1 MNVIT
6 QNPAKEKI
14 ISLLEKNSVT
24 GNDDF
29 RKEAK
34 KAFEELDIP
43 TSRNEDWKYTK
54 VTKILNEKYENVAST
69 SSATGGKMKDL
80 DAYSSYKKLSVF
92 SNGIFN
98 PEISNFESRISNL
111 NTLPYYSHS
120 KSLFSAINGVH
131 FTDGFQID
139 SPIKDIAIIHFAHGN
154 SFSNIRHSL
163 KAKKGTESSIDLYF
177 ISDEEIN
184 FSNIV
189 VQCEVEEN
197 AHLKLNIFQNEGAK
211 SSQVN
216 LVHCY
221 QHKNSKFT
229 IHTISTGGNLTRN
242 DLNIIVDGENC
253 ETVLNGVYL
262 TNENQHI
269 DNHTL
274 VDHRKPHCYS
284 NEKYKG
290 IMNGNSTGVFNG
302 KVFVRQDAQKIN
314 AFQSNQNILLSDDAT
329 INTKPEL
336 EIYADDVK
344 CSHGSTTGQLDEEAM
359 FYLQARGIGKE
370 SARKL
375 LVHAFLNDAVAEID
389 SEIFKEKVLQVINEK
404 LK

>member
-14 ISLLEKNSVT
+14 ISLLEKNPVT

-34 KAFEELDIP
+34 KALEELDIP

-54 VTKILNEKYENVAST
+54 VTKILNEEYKNIKGKTTDLSLYAAYEKLIVIDSCAQTLKQVQSDQST
-69 SSATGGKMKDL
+69 K
-80 DAYSSYKKLSVF
+80 
-92 SNGIFN
+92 
-98 PEISNFESRISNL
+98 
-111 NTLPYYSHS
+111 LPYFSHS
-120 KSLFSAINGVH
+120 KSIFTALNGAY
-131 FTDGFQID
+131 FTDGVSID
-139 SPIKDIAIIHFAHGN
+139 SPIKNTAIVHFASGN
-154 SFSNIRHSL
+154 SFSNIRHSF
-163 KAKKGTESSIDLYF
+163 KAKKGTESTIDLYF

-197 AHLKLNIFQNEGAK
+197 AHLKLNIFQNEGTK

-253 ETVLNGVYL
+253 ESILNGVYL
-262 TNENQHI
+262 TNENQHV

-274 VDHRKPHCYS
+274 VDHRQPHCYS

-302 KVFVRQDAQKIN
+302 KVFVRQDSQKIN
-314 AFQSNQNILLSDDAT
+314 AYQSNQNILLSDDAT

-375 LVHAFLNDAVAEID
+375 LVQAFLDEAVNEIE
-389 SEIFKEKVLQVINEK
+389 SEIFKEKVLQIINEK

>member
-1 MNVIT
+1 MSVAT

-14 ISLLEKNSVT
+14 IALLENIPVS

-29 RKEAK
+29 RNEAK
-34 KAFEELDIP
+34 KALEELDIP

-54 VTKILNEKYENVAST
+54 LTKILNEKYANVNC
-69 SSATGGKMKDL
+69 KIKNINE
-80 DAYSSYKKLSVF
+80 YSSYKNVFLFENGNLNLGLSKLP
-92 SNGIFN
+92 N
-98 PEISNFESRISNL
+98 SNFRNQIL
-111 NTLPYYSHS
+111 IALPYFNHS
-120 KSLFSAINGVH
+120 KSLFTALNGTYY
-131 FTDGFQID
+131 TDGVNID
-139 SPIKDIAIIHFAHGN
+139 QPISDTAIIHFANGN
-154 SFSNIRHSL
+154 SFSNIRHSI
-163 KAKKGTESSIDLYF
+163 KATKGTESSIDLYF

-189 VQCEVEEN
+189 IQCEVEEN
-197 AHLKLNIFQNEGAK
+197 AHLKLNIFQNEGTK

-221 QHKNSKFT
+221 QHKNSKFS

-253 ETVLNGVYL
+253 ETILNGVYL
-262 TNENQHI
+262 TNDQQHV

-314 AFQSNQNILLSDDAT
+314 AYQSNQNILLSDDAI

-359 FYLQARGIGKE
+359 FYLQARGIGRE

-375 LVHAFLNDAVAEID
+375 LVQAFLDEAVNEID

>member
-1 MNVIT
+1 MSVAT

-14 ISLLEKNSVT
+14 ITLLEKNPIK
-24 GNDDF
+24 GNEVF
-29 RKEAK
+29 RNEAK
-34 KAFEELDIP
+34 KALEDLDIP
-43 TSRNEDWKYTK
+43 NSRNEDWKYTK
-54 VTKILNEKYENVAST
+54 VTKIFNEEYKNT
-69 SSATGGKMKDL
+69 KGKTRDLSSF
-80 DAYSSYKKLSVF
+80 SSYDKLILVD
-92 SNGIFN
+92 SNN
-98 PEISNFESRISNL
+98 QNEQRNFEI
-111 NTLPYYSHS
+111 LPYFNHS
-120 KSLFSAINGVH
+120 KSIFSAINGAYYSDGVSFDSPVINTAIVH
-131 FTDGFQID
+131 FA
-139 SPIKDIAIIHFAHGN
+139 SGN
-154 SFSNIRHSL
+154 SFSNIRHSF

-177 ISDEEIN
+177 LSDEEIN

-189 VQCEVEEN
+189 IQCEVEKN
-197 AHLKLNIFQNEGAK
+197 AHLKLNIFQNEGKK
-211 SSQVN
+211 SSHVN

-221 QHKNSKFT
+221 QHKNSKFS

-262 TNENQHI
+262 TNENQHV

-274 VDHRKPHCYS
+274 VDHRKPNCYS

-314 AFQSNQNILLSDDAT
+314 AYQSNQNILLSDDAT
-329 INTKPEL
+329 INSKPEL

-359 FYLQARGIGKE
+359 FYLQARGIGRE

-375 LVHAFLNDAVAEID
+375 LVQAFLDEAVNEIE

>member
-1 MNVIT
+1 MNVMI

-14 ISLLEKNSVT
+14 IALLEKNSVN
-24 GNDDF
+24 GNDDL
-29 RKEAK
+29 RNEAK
-34 KAFEELDIP
+34 KALEELDIP

-54 VTKILNEKYENVAST
+54 VTKIFNEKYANVNC
-69 SSATGGKMKDL
+69 KIKDI
-80 DAYSSYKKLSVF
+80 DAYSSYENLIVF
-92 SNGIFN
+92 ENGIMSSENSKFKIQN
-98 PEISNFESRISNL
+98 SILVS
-111 NTLPYYSHS
+111 LPYFSHS
-120 KSLFSAINGVH
+120 KSIFTAINGTY
-131 FTDGFQID
+131 FTDGVSFD
-139 SPIKDIAIIHFAHGN
+139 SPVKNTAIIHFVSGN
-154 SFSNIRHSL
+154 SIANIRHSF
-163 KAKKGTESSIDLYF
+163 KANKGTEFTIDLYF

-184 FSNIV
+184 FSNMVI
-189 VQCEVEEN
+189 QCEVEEN
-197 AHLKLNIFQNEGAK
+197 AHLKLNIFQNEGTK

-253 ETVLNGVYL
+253 ESILNGIYF
-262 TNENQHI
+262 TNENQHV

-314 AFQSNQNILLSDDAT
+314 AYQSNQNILLSDDAT

-375 LVHAFLNDAVAEID
+375 LVQAFLDEAVNEID
-389 SEIFKEKVLQVINEK
+389 SEIFKEKVLKVINEK
-404 LK
+404 WK

>member
-14 ISLLEKNSVT
+14 IHLLEKNPVT

-29 RKEAK
+29 RNEAK
-34 KAFEELDIP
+34 KALEELDIP

-54 VTKILNEKYENVAST
+54 VTKILNEEYKNNVLSKINIANYESYAKLMVYDN
-69 SSATGGKMKDL
+69 GKL
-80 DAYSSYKKLSVF
+80 
-92 SNGIFN
+92 NT
-98 PEISNFESRISNL
+98 EISNFESRISNL
-111 NTLPYYSHS
+111 KTLPYLNLS
-120 KSLFSAINGVH
+120 KNIFTSLNLSY
-131 FTDGFQID
+131 FTDGSQIE
-139 SPIKDIAIIHFAHGN
+139 SEISNIAIVHFAGGN
-154 SFSNIRHSL
+154 SFSNLHHVF
-163 KAKKGTESSIDLYF
+163 KATKGTESSIDLYF

-189 VQCEVEEN
+189 IQCEVEEN
-197 AHLKLNIFQNEGAK
+197 AHLKLNIFQNEGTK

-253 ETVLNGVYL
+253 ESILNGIYL
-262 TNENQHI
+262 TDENQHV

-314 AFQSNQNILLSDDAT
+314 AYQSNQNILLSDDAT

-375 LVHAFLNDAVAEID
+375 LVQAFLDEAVNEID
-389 SEIFKEKVLQVINEK
+389 SEIFKEKVLKVINEK
-404 LK
+404 WK

>member
-1 MNVIT
+1 MNVMT

-14 ISLLEKNSVT
+14 ISLLEKNPLT

-34 KAFEELDIP
+34 KALEELDIP

-54 VTKILNEKYENVAST
+54 VTKILNEEYKNVKGKT
-69 SSATGGKMKDL
+69 TDLSSF
-80 DAYSSYKKLSVF
+80 SSYEKLIVVDSK
-92 SNGIFN
+92 NQN
-98 PEISNFESRISNL
+98 EQRTFEK
-111 NTLPYYSHS
+111 LPYFNHS
-120 KSLFSAINGVH
+120 KSIFSAINGAYY
-131 FTDGFQID
+131 TDGFSFD
-139 SPIKDIAIIHFAHGN
+139 SPIKNTAIVHFVSGN
-154 SFSNIRHSL
+154 SISNIRHSF
-163 KAKKGTESSIDLYF
+163 KAKKGTESTIDLYF

-197 AHLKLNIFQNEGAK
+197 AHLKLNIFQNEGTK

-253 ETVLNGVYL
+253 ESILNGIYL
-262 TNENQHI
+262 TDENQHV

-314 AFQSNQNILLSDDAT
+314 AYQSNQNILLSDDAT

-344 CSHGSTTGQLDEEAM
+344 CSHGSTIGQLDEEAM

-375 LVHAFLNDAVAEID
+375 LVQAFLDEAVNEID
-389 SEIFKEKVLQVINEK
+389 SEIFKEKVLKVINEK

>member
-14 ISLLEKNSVT
+14 IQLLEKNPVT

-34 KAFEELDIP
+34 KALEELDIP

-54 VTKILNEKYENVAST
+54 VTKIFNEKYANVK
-69 SSATGGKMKDL
+69 GKIKDL
-80 DAYSSYKKLSVF
+80 DVYSSYENLIVFENGLFNTEVLKFNIQYSKLDA
-92 SNGIFN
+92 
-98 PEISNFESRISNL
+98 
-111 NTLPYYSHS
+111 LPFYNHS
-120 KSLFSAINGVH
+120 KSLFTALNGTY
-131 FTDGFQID
+131 FTDGIYVD
-139 SPIKDIAIIHFAHGN
+139 SPLKNTAIIHFANGN
-154 SFSNIRHSL
+154 SFSNIRHSI
-163 KAKKGTESSIDLYF
+163 KATKGTESSIDLYF

-189 VQCEVEEN
+189 IQCEVEEN
-197 AHLKLNIFQNEGAK
+197 AHLKLNIFQNEGTK

-253 ETVLNGVYL
+253 ESILNGIYL
-262 TNENQHI
+262 TDENQHV

-302 KVFVRQDAQKIN
+302 KVYVRQDAQKIN
-314 AFQSNQNILLSDDAT
+314 AYQSNQNILLSDDAT

-375 LVHAFLNDAVAEID
+375 LVQAFLDEAVNDID
-389 SEIFKEKVLQVINEK
+389 SEIFKEKVLKVINEK

>member
-1 MNVIT
+1 MSVVT

-14 ISLLEKNSVT
+14 INLLEKNSIK

-29 RKEAK
+29 RNEAK
-34 KAFEELDIP
+34 KALEELDIP

-54 VTKILNEKYENVAST
+54 VAKIFNESYSNSKGAI
-69 SSATGGKMKDL
+69 KDL
-80 DAYSSYKKLSVF
+80 SEYSSYEKLSVF
-92 SNGIFN
+92 VNGIFN
-98 PEISNFESRISNL
+98 SEISNFESRISNL
-111 NTLPYYSHS
+111 NTLPYFSHS
-120 KSLFSAINGVH
+120 KSIFTALNGAYFTNGVV
-131 FTDGFQID
+131 ID
-139 SPIKDIAIIHFAHGN
+139 SPIKNTAIVHVASGN
-154 SFSNIRHSL
+154 SFSNIRHSI

-177 ISDEEIN
+177 ISDDEIN

-189 VQCEVEEN
+189 IECEVEEN
-197 AHLKLNIFQNEGAK
+197 AHLKLNIFQNEGTK

-221 QHKNSKFT
+221 QHKNSKFS

-253 ETVLNGVYL
+253 ETVLNGIYL

-314 AFQSNQNILLSDDAT
+314 AYQSNQNILLSDDAT

-359 FYLQARGIGKE
+359 FYLQARGIGKD

-375 LVHAFLNDAVAEID
+375 LVQAFLDEAVNEID
-389 SEIFKEKVLQVINEK
+389 SEIFKEKVLKVINEK